1 VTAAVPDPITRI
13 ERQRVLPILRGRD
26 PARLAEVVDAVVSGG
41 LGVVELTMTSP
52 EPLADLAA
60 ARRRHQE
67 AVVGMGTVTDSASV
81 ATLAEAGAAFIVTPV
96 AALDVVTEARRLG
109 LPVIA
114 GALTPT
120 EVFDAHRAGASAV
133 KIFPAGRLGAA
144 YLSDVR
150 SVMPDVRLVPTGGI
164 TEDDVADY
172 LDHGAAAVGLGS
184 SLTGAELRGGGD
196 LEALRKRCAELAAR
210 WSASR

>member
-1 VTAAVPDPITRI
+1 MTAAVPDAITRI

-26 PARLAEVVDAVVSGG
+26 PARLAEVVDAVVTGG
-41 LGVVELTMTSP
+41 LGVVELTMSSP
-52 EPLADLAA
+52 EPFADLAA
-60 ARRRHQE
+60 ARQRHPE

-109 LPVIA
+109 LPVVA
-114 GALTPT
+114 GAFTPT

-210 WSASR
+210 WSVTR